1 MWKRCTPPGLEHI
14 KQAIQSQN
22 QGAREGPTTA
32 LGGVG
37 LGNRRP
43 ACRGA
48 GQALATPAGGGWP
61 PALPFRPA
69 RRRCGAL
76 VLAQR
81 VLGKAEAAF
90 WPALYSPLCASCFLF
105 HQGPAKMVGAL
116 ARSCRL
122 PQSTAIRCFARSSAL
137 KTEAPGPVRPEPP
150 RAAGFRVDPR
160 APASPAR
167 PSSFLS
173 RARPKPAAVW
183 A

>member
-1 MWKRCTPPGLEHI
+1 MHPSRSGAHQTGNPITEPRGWRSGSTTAGRGLETDP
-14 KQAIQSQN
+14 
-22 QGAREGPTTA
+22 PT
-32 LGGVG
+32 GGRTRHS
-37 LGNRRP
+37 RR
-43 ACRGA
+43 
-48 GQALATPAGGGWP
+48 TGGGWP
-61 PALPFRPA
+61 PALPSRPA

-116 ARSCRL
+116 ARSCCL

-137 KTEAPGPVRPEPP
+137 KIEAPGPVRPEPP
-150 RAAGFRVDPR
+150 RTAGFRVDPR
-160 APASPAR
+160 APPSPAG